1 MPCVNPSNEPVIRL
15 RDISLSR
22 DERVILSDI
31 NLEARRGDLM
41 AITGPNGG
49 GKTTLLRI
57 ILGLQRPDAGSVE
70 YFGADGAVARQL
82 KFGYLPQKNSIDAR
96 FPITTREVISS
107 GLLSSKGM
115 PRSERDRRIE
125 EALELME
132 LTSHADH
139 PIGALSGGQLQRAM
153 MGRALISRPEV
164 LVFDEPLSYL
174 DSRFEQRT
182 YDIISSLPKD
192 TTVIIVSH
200 QMSVLAGITTRHFIV
215 DRTLSECHA
224 HHHHAPVACD

>member
-1 MPCVNPSNEPVIRL
+1 MPCHDPSARPVVAL
-15 RDISLSR
+15 RDVSFSR
-22 DERVILSDI
+22 DGRSILNDI
-31 NLEARRGDLM
+31 NLEVRRGDLL

-57 ILGLQRPDAGSVE
+57 ILRLARPDAGTVE
-70 YFGADGAVARQL
+70 YFGRDGAPVRTL
-82 KFGYLPQKNSIDAR
+82 RVGYLPQKNSIDSR

-107 GLLSSKGM
+107 GLLSSDGLDAA
-115 PRSERDRRIE
+115 ERGRRVDE
-125 EALELME
+125 MLDLME
-132 LTSHADH
+132 LQGHSRQ
-139 PIGALSGGQLQRAM
+139 PIGALSGGQLQRAL
-153 MGRALISRPEV
+153 MGRALVSRPEM

-182 YDIISSLPKD
+182 YDIISSLPNE

-200 QMSVLAGITTRHFIV
+200 QMSVLAGMTTRHFMV
-215 DRTLSECHA
+215 DRTICECHA